1 MQCCQD
7 EILLASLF
15 LSNAT
20 LCVLTVQIGRTLS
33 KCNSSSNFWRFD
45 NELKCMYDW
54 TAVCI
59 FFKDASKERIAIYFT
74 LFLGAQILICMTD
87 TTSMSSLCL
96 ICRKK
101 YFCKISDTSAWST
114 YYIIRILVP
123 TLRYIVFRCDTL
135 YLVGNLF
142 NVQFIQSNTMPSWH
156 NWTNIFDTEIF
167 WPLA

>member
-45 NELKCMYDW
+45 NELNCMYDW

-87 TTSMSSLCL
+87 TTSMSSLFDLQEVILLYDQWYLCVIYL
-96 ICRKK
+96 HHP
-101 YFCKISDTSAWST
+101 YPGAHVKI
-114 YYIIRILVP
+114 
-123 TLRYIVFRCDTL
+123 YIVFRCDTL